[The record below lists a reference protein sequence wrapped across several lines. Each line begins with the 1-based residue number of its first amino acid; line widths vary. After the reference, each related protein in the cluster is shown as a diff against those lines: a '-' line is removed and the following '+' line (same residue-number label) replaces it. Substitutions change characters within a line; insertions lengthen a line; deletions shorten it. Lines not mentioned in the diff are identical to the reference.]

1 MLEGLYQRKPMNGE
15 LSSATALNE
24 RLKELEIE
32 RKELDKLRSS
42 SAFQR
47 NFVYP
52 LAMLLL
58 LFFTGLTVLLVIQ
71 NTLELLIGIK
81 ALPLSSRVG
90 FSNTLILFFPNTY
103 IPYSNSLLVSV
114 LCPKWVFL
122 ELDLKCA

>member
-1 MLEGLYQRKPMNGE
+1 MQSISLSETNGRIRHPSLEGLYQRKPMNGE
-15 LSSATALNE
+15 MNSAMALNE

-81 ALPLSSRVG
+81 ALPLSTRVRHSLINISS
-90 FSNTLILFFPNTY
+90 FTLKIN
-103 IPYSNSLLVSV
+103 N
-114 LCPKWVFL
+114 K
-122 ELDLKCA
+122 